1 MIRSIKLL
9 LFAIA
14 FTFIFSAQALQ
25 LGKISINSKQE
36 QPLNADIEVILT
48 KADDVTELVPSIASK
63 EDFESQ
69 GIERLPVHANIDANF
84 VKNSEGK
91 IYLKLKS
98 DKPVKDPFLDLL
110 IQIDSPKGRNYRE
123 YTVLLDPPDP
133 MDRMIN
139 ETLEKDSAK
148 KNNNKLPAKDLAE
161 GKKREIDSK
170 EKSKEN
176 QDLIETQK
184 EEVEEEKQQTAKKE
198 QVKEVVK
205 NTKEEVI
212 DDQDIDEQ
220 KTVKSAP
227 GKTLYQIAR
236 ENSLS
241 GITLEQMVVGIY
253 QNNKKAFAEG
263 NINGLNKNQ
272 ILTVPNKSYFAE
284 LSHLEA
290 RKILKSQNDEWKKLT
305 QPKASE
311 NKSTKK
317 PENNK
322 EKEKIEKLELKL
334 AEAEQ
339 KLKELV
345 KGTKNNLTPDAENKN
360 IPSEVNSEQ
369 KEVIDI
375 RGDDFEIEEI
385 VLDEDAKE
393 TSDDMFTS
401 SISADSEINQVVLK
415 DDVKNQKN
423 NLMIVLV
430 LLFLITA
437 VAGIIFFISRKKK
450 NEKPIFSSEINNNQQ
465 TEPDV
470 IDNLSREDK
479 NSF

>member
-1 MIRSIKLL
+1 MIRLIKLF
-9 LFAIA
+9 LFATA
-14 FTFIFSAQALQ
+14 FTFIFSVQALQ

-133 MDRMIN
+133 MDKMIN

-148 KNNNKLPAKDLAE
+148 KDNNKLPAKDLAE
-161 GKKREIDSK
+161 GKKRENESK
-170 EKSKEN
+170 KKSKEN

-184 EEVEEEKQQTAKKE
+184 EEVVEEQKTAKKE
-198 QVKEVVK
+198 QPKEAVK
-205 NTKEEVI
+205 NTKEEAI
-212 DDQDIDEQ
+212 DDQDTDEQ
-220 KTVKSAP
+220 KTVKSVP

-272 ILTVPNKSYFAE
+272 ILTVPNKSYFSD

-339 KLKELV
+339 KLKELAEG
-345 KGTKNNLTPDAENKN
+345 KKNNLTPDAENKN
-360 IPSEVNSEQ
+360 KPSKVNSEQ
-369 KEVIDI
+369 KEVLDI
-375 RGDDFEIEEI
+375 KVDDFEIEEI

-393 TSDDMFTS
+393 ANDDVFTS

-415 DDVKNQKN
+415 DDVKNEKN

-450 NEKPIFSSEINNNQQ
+450 NEKPIFSSEINSNQQ